1 LEICLPLHW
10 LPSKLKYLW
19 TSFTIMISST
29 NSYVWQTYVFQGMM
43 VNEFAER
50 TYNCGAGCH
59 CMYQTE
65 LASKCQI
72 SGLGV
77 LDLYGYKTGRTGEWV
92 GILLGIV
99 LGYRLLGWVA
109 LVFRK

>member
-1 LEICLPLHW
+1 M
-10 LPSKLKYLW
+10 
-19 TSFTIMISST
+19 F
-29 NSYVWQTYVFQGMM
+29 VQTYVFQGMM

-50 TYNCGAGCH
+50 TYNCDSSCH
-59 CMYQTE
+59 CMYQTK
-65 LASKCQI
+65 LAHKCKI

-99 LGYRLLGWVA
+99 LGYRLLGWIA
-109 LVFRK
+109 LILRK